1 MSLRLDLMFSK
12 ITTSQPEPTRRG
24 AESLPKYGRRPGL
37 PCPGLGGEARAGRAV
52 PRPGLPGRCVG
63 TPSRFLALWRRWV
76 PQQSGSQR
84 TATGLDSW
92 SPFQPGLM
100 KLPGVL
106 CGTSPQNP
114 TVWRQSQLPPHSIV
128 GARFA
133 SERAYPNENIPLPL
147 PIPSSK
153 TDRQHIIHM
162 HIPWSS

>member
-1 MSLRLDLMFSK
+1 MNLRLDLMFSK

-24 AESLPKYGRRPGL
+24 AESLPKYGR
-37 PCPGLGGEARAGRAV
+37 
-52 PRPGLPGRCVG
+52 RPGLPGRCVG

-153 TDRQHIIHM
+153 TDRQHIVHM